1 MLLRVKRLEVNRT
14 GDESRCHRRYRLT
27 QRSWSSVQRISAWAF
42 DNPWLSKSIRNFL
55 VWPWNDDTTAK
66 SQSRL
71 WRTSSLLHD
80 LHLRWFT
87 IILLTK
93 ASREQTLSAKWRRL
107 HFLKESI
114 FSDSKEINIR
124 FLRNKPARLT
134 CISWIVVRYGNYYA
148 SDRKTVNS

>member
-71 WRTSSLLHD
+71 WRTSYLLHD
-80 LHLRWFT
+80 LHLRWFAV
-87 IILLTK
+87 ILLTK
-93 ASREQTLSAKWRRL
+93 LRE
-107 HFLKESI
+107 
-114 FSDSKEINIR
+114 
-124 FLRNKPARLT
+124 NKPCLQSGEDSTFSKNRYFRIRKKLT
-134 CISWIVVRYGNYYA
+134 FDFWETTYLYKLDRRKIRKLLCIRS
-148 SDRKTVNS
+148 